1 MIKNK
6 DDLKRILFTC
16 VSGISCYL
24 IAFLIT
30 HLLGI
35 EHIQLKTI
43 SYGYVSSTTAIFF
56 ALVLIPLLYVV
67 VKYFKEEEN

>member
-6 DDLKRILFTC
+6 DDLKRILFIC
-16 VSGISCYL
+16 VIGISCYL

-43 SYGYVSSTTAIFF
+43 SNGNVSSTQAIFL

-67 VKYFKEEEN
+67 VRYCKDEEK